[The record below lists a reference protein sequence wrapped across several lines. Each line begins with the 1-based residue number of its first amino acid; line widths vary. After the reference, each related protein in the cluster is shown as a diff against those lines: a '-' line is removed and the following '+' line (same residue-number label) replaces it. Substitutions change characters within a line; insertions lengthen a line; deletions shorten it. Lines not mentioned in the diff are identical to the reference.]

1 MDLHEIPGYDE
12 ALAEEREMR
21 ARVCIGVPHDVCG
34 VALRPM
40 TLQDFVNLQALRSPF
55 VSGGFIRRMD
65 CMQLVCYMRADYVAP
80 SNNWLGRWL
89 GKRRNSAVLRRLRT
103 MSTSEIIGQINN
115 YMDTMFLDSPASSSG
130 GVESAPI
137 ASSTASII
145 DQLGSSYGWSI
156 GEMMAVELPLIFQ
169 LFRIRHIMDGGKRS
183 ALINRKSSKVIG
195 DYLRKLNSTE

>member
-1 MDLHEIPGYDE
+1 MDLHEIPGYSE

-40 TLQDFVNLQALRSPF
+40 TLQDFVNMQALRSPF

-65 CMQLVCYMRADYVAP
+65 CLQLICYMRTDYVMP
-80 SNNWLGRWL
+80 TDSWLGRWKA
-89 GKRRNSAVLRRLRT
+89 KRRNSVVLRKLR
-103 MSTSEIIGQINN
+103 STTTGELIGGINN

-145 DQLGSSYGWSI
+145 DQLGYSYGWSI
-156 GEMMAVELPLIFQ
+156 DEMMTVELPLIFQ

-195 DYLRKLNSTE
+195 EYLRKINSKE